1 MLSTKLAFGMELMA
15 ILSET
20 VISIPENMITIESLA
35 FLRFCAE
42 DERVEEEEEEEEEGV
57 VGWEDCCLFFD
68 TGGVVGEGGGE

>member
-1 MLSTKLAFGMELMA
+1 MA

-42 DERVEEEEEEEEEGV
+42 DERVEEEEEEEEGV

>member
-42 DERVEEEEEEEEEGV
+42 DERVEEEEEEEEGV

>member
-20 VISIPENMITIESLA
+20 VISIPEDMITIESLA

-42 DERVEEEEEEEEEGV
+42 DERVEEEEEEEEGV